1 MLDRAML
8 RSDCTIEM
16 LIELRAENYAVIDHA
31 IAVFGPGLNLL
42 TGETGAGKSILVD
55 ALALLMGG
63 KSSAEVVRHGAD
75 KAVVSCVFESTA
87 NAEAILEEN
96 GIDAEGTEI
105 ILRREILATGEGRVF
120 VNNQPATVTVLKDL
134 APELALVHAQSESLT
149 SFDQAQQR
157 ILLDRFGGLSVDAV
171 TEAYSRWKDAS
182 KKLDELVQG

>member
-1 MLDRAML
+1 ML
-8 RSDCTIEM
+8 RSNLAM
-16 LIELRAENYAVIDHA
+16 LLELRAENYAVIDHA

-63 KSSAEVVRHGAD
+63 KSSADVVRHGAD
-75 KAVVSCVFESTA
+75 KAVVSCVFESTS

-105 ILRREILATGEGRVF
+105 ILRREILSTGKGRVF
-120 VNNQPATVTVLKDL
+120 VNNQPATVAVLKLL
-134 APELALVHAQSESLT
+134 APELALVHAQSEALS

-157 ILLDRFGGLSVDAV
+157 TLLDRFGGLSTDAV
-171 TEAYSRWKDAS
+171 ADAYS
-182 KKLDELVQG
+182 L